1 MTRAVL
7 ALLAFLCASHAATA
21 QSAIRDVTVG
31 YLSLQNDP
39 RYDRK
44 VVYSGL
50 ALKPL
55 APPIKGAEL
64 GVVDLKVLTDA
75 SGISVKLDEEQ
86 ARDAAG
92 LISEVKSMSAA
103 GERFV
108 LLDLPAELVDQV
120 AAATS
125 DLKVTLINTTA
136 HEDTLRDRCYPNLLH
151 TAASDRQLADA
162 LAQLLRVRNWTNVL
176 VLVGRTPRDK
186 VLADTFTASARRL
199 KLNIVDTRQI
209 TLSTDSESRERNN
222 TMLVTGGVDYD
233 VVFIADTQGDFA
245 RYLPYATQLPRPVI
259 GSTGLTPA
267 EWQWT
272 WDRDGA
278 TQVTSRYDRIS
289 GGRHMDGAEWSTW
302 IAAKAVMTAYSK
314 SHKLNADE
322 VDAYLRGDR
331 FAVDGSKGV
340 QLSFRSWDGQ
350 LRMPITLSTADAV
363 IDVGPLPG
371 FEHERTT
378 LDTLGTDEPEHVC
391 K

>member
-7 ALLAFLCASHAATA
+7 ALLVFLCASHAATA

-136 HEDTLRDRCYPNLLH
+136 HEDTLRDRCY
-151 TAASDRQLADA
+151 
-162 LAQLLRVRNWTNVL
+162 
-176 VLVGRTPRDK
+176 
-186 VLADTFTASARRL
+186 
-199 KLNIVDTRQI
+199 
-209 TLSTDSESRERNN
+209 
-222 TMLVTGGVDYD
+222 
-233 VVFIADTQGDFA
+233 
-245 RYLPYATQLPRPVI
+245 
-259 GSTGLTPA
+259 
-267 EWQWT
+267 
-272 WDRDGA
+272 
-278 TQVTSRYDRIS
+278 
-289 GGRHMDGAEWSTW
+289 
-302 IAAKAVMTAYSK
+302 
-314 SHKLNADE
+314 
-322 VDAYLRGDR
+322 
-331 FAVDGSKGV
+331 
-340 QLSFRSWDGQ
+340 
-350 LRMPITLSTADAV
+350 
-363 IDVGPLPG
+363 
-371 FEHERTT
+371 
-378 LDTLGTDEPEHVC
+378 
-391 K
+391 

>member
-136 HEDTLRDRCYPNLLH
+136 HEDILRDRCYPNLLH

-176 VLVGRTPRDK
+176 VLVGRTPRDN

-314 SHKLNADE
+314 SHTLNADE

>member
-1 MTRAVL
+1 MTRTTVALFVL
-7 ALLAFLCASHAATA
+7 LFVSYPATA
-21 QSAIRDVTVG
+21 QSNIGDVTVG

-39 RYDRK
+39 RYDQK

-50 ALKPL
+50 ALKPV

-64 GVVDLKVLTDA
+64 GIADLKLLTDA
-75 SGISVKLDEEQ
+75 SGISIKLDEEQ
-86 ARDAAG
+86 ASDAAG
-92 LISEVKSMSAA
+92 LIAEVKSMSAA

-108 LLDLPAELVDQV
+108 LLDLPTELVDHV
-120 AAATS
+120 AAATR
-125 DLKVTLINTTA
+125 DLKITLINTTA
-136 HEDTLRDRCYPNLLH
+136 HEDWLRDRCYPNLLH

-162 LAQLLRVRNWTNVL
+162 LVQLLRIRNWTNVL
-176 VLVGRTPRDK
+176 VLVGQTPRDK
-186 VLADTFTASARRL
+186 VLADTFAASAQRL

-222 TMLVTGGVDYD
+222 TMLVTGGLDYD

-259 GSTGLTPA
+259 GSTGLMPA

-278 TQVTSRYDRIS
+278 TQVTSRYDKIS

-302 IAAKAVMTAYSK
+302 IAAKAVMTAYGK
-314 SHKLNADE
+314 SHKANADD
-322 VDAYLRGDR
+322 VDTYLRGDR

-363 IDVGPLPG
+363 IDVAPLPG